1 MGRIVVTEFSSLDGV
16 VEAPGGEDFKY
27 PNWSFAFDRGTE
39 GDRFKLDEALG
50 AEALLIGRRTYE
62 GFAAAWPRYEGEL
75 ADKYNAMPKY
85 VVSRTLTDP
94 AWNNTHVLAGDL
106 ADDVTRLRHEVT
118 GDISVAGSIRL
129 VQGLIEHDLVDELH
143 LMTFPVLLGTGRR
156 LFGATP
162 DKQAWKLT
170 ESASVGE
177 GVLIT
182 VFQRVRDAD
191 REATRSQE

>member
-27 PNWSFAFDRGTE
+27 PNWSFAFDRGTD

-62 GFAAAWPRYEGEL
+62 GFAAAWPQYEGEL

-85 VVSRTLTDP
+85 VFSRTLTDP

-106 ADDVTRLRHEVT
+106 ADEVTRLRREVA

-170 ESASVGE
+170 EAASVGD

-182 VFQRVRDAD
+182 VFERVRP
-191 REATRSQE
+191 